1 VRPASLLA
9 VAASAVLGVSLGVG
23 GGLVLDDGKQ
33 PPPTHGST
41 EDPGHAFSDP
51 LSLGVP
57 MVNQPCSGAFVLAI
71 AKGQGTATLASA
83 LAANP
88 RGRYLDT
95 RKSCGIT
102 WQVSGKAAPRWVA
115 YLGPYSSGSQAC
127 TVRMTAEHQATT
139 VSQLKP
145 GTTSPIRC
153 LCYVRYTSMP
163 TLHVGM
169 TPSVTDVMWT
179 YALQNLLID
188 MGRAEQSSATGVYDE
203 ATAAQVRRVQAER
216 NLPTTGVVAG
226 STWLALQDHCRIYDE
241 PSTNASP

>member
-1 VRPASLLA
+1 MRTASLLA
-9 VAASAVLGVSLGVG
+9 VAASAVLGVALGVG

-41 EDPGHAFSDP
+41 HDPGKTFADP
-51 LSLGVP
+51 LALDVP

-71 AKGQGTATLASA
+71 AKGQGGNTLASP

-88 RGRYLDT
+88 GARYLDAH
-95 RKSCGIT
+95 KSCGIT
-102 WQVSGKAAPRWVA
+102 WQVSGKPAPRWVA
-115 YLGPYSSGSQAC
+115 YLGPYPSGAQAC
-127 TVRMTAEHQATT
+127 QDRMTPEHQGTT
-139 VSQLKP
+139 VSQLRP

-153 LCYVRYTSMP
+153 LCYLRYTSMP
-163 TLHVGM
+163 TLQVGM
-169 TPSVTDVMWT
+169 TPSVTDGMWT

-216 NLPTTGVVAG
+216 NLPTTGVVDA

-241 PSTNASP
+241 PSTNTSP